1 MVERAMQTTKNQA
14 QKAKSDDEWHKDDS
28 RTFGR
33 LQKLSALQPS
43 VLGVSLCSTKLVAS
57 QTGNTVH
64 DDQVEV

>member
-33 LQKLSALQPS
+33 LPKIIRPPAKRLGS
-43 VLGVSLCSTKLVAS
+43 VLVQHKAGGQPNGK
-57 QTGNTVH
+57 H
-64 DDQVEV
+64 RP